1 MTLPLYGIASH
12 SAGFSDR
19 ARSVIRLRPVDRPTE
34 LDPADF
40 ALAKTPDDVL
50 RAIEAD
56 WPSILVV
63 ADGAIDFPGTFQ
75 GRRLAVPLKYSY
87 LADGD
92 VLGFDHSSRKF
103 RTLFRR
109 NSAHNSFLVTERCN
123 NYCLMCSQPPK
134 DVDDR
139 WILSE
144 IRESL
149 PLIDPATRA
158 LTFTGGETLSD
169 WEDFVAVLRE
179 CRDRLPTTSI
189 QVLTNGRAFANS
201 RIVDAWKAIGHPNLM
216 AAIPVYAAVDYLHD
230 HVVQAK
236 GAFDETVLGILK
248 LKDRGQR
255 VEIRVVLHALTA
267 PTIEDTARWI
277 ARNLAFVDHVAL
289 MGLENTGFA
298 IANDAMLWMDPM
310 DYRDGLAR
318 AVDHLSGAGVNVSIY
333 NLPKCVLPRSVWP
346 NAVQSISDWKNDFVE
361 ECTRCDE
368 KSSCSGFFTTGRPR
382 FSRGIHAIMSQ
393 PPPIPAA
400 GWQPRP

>member
-1 MTLPLYGIASH
+1 MTLPLYGTASQ
-12 SAGFSDR
+12 SAGFAPDKG
-19 ARSVIRLRPVDRPTE
+19 RSVVRLQSVDSTAERHT
-34 LDPADF
+34 ADF
-40 ALAKTPDDVL
+40 AIARTPDEIL
-50 RAIEAD
+50 RAMEGG
-56 WPSILVV
+56 WPSIFVV
-63 ADGAIDFPGTFQ
+63 SNDSIEMPGAFE
-75 GRRLAVPLKYSY
+75 GRLIAVPLKYAY

-139 WILSE
+139 WILKE

-149 PLIDPATRA
+149 PFIDTATHA

-169 WEDFVAVLRE
+169 WEDFMAVLKE
-179 CRDRLPTTSI
+179 CRDRLPATAI

-201 RIVDAWKAIGHPNLM
+201 EIVDAWKGIGHPNLM
-216 AAIPVYAAVDYLHD
+216 AAIPVYASVDHIHD
-230 HVVQAK
+230 YVVQAK

-267 PTIEDTARWI
+267 PIIEDTARWI
-277 ARNLAFVDHVAL
+277 ARNLPFVDHVAL

-310 DYRDGLAR
+310 DYDDGLAR
-318 AVDHLSGAGVNVSIY
+318 AVDHLSAAGVNVSIY
-333 NLPKCVLPRSVWP
+333 NLPKCVLPKSVWP
-346 NAVQSISDWKNDFVE
+346 HAVQSISDWKNSFVE
-361 ECTRCDE
+361 ECSRCDE
-368 KSSCSGFFTTGRPR
+368 KHTCSGFFTTGRPR
-382 FSRGIHAIMSQ
+382 FSRGVRAIISSGRELT
-393 PPPIPAA
+393 PVV
-400 GWQPRP
+400 G